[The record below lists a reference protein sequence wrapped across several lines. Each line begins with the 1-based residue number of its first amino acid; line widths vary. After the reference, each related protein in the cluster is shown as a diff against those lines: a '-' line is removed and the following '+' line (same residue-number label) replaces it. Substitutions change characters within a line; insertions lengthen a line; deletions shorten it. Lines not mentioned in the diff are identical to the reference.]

1 MTTTTPAELAAEIAT
16 LAAQRHTTPEDI
28 IDQLTNNADLTP
40 AELNALTAAL
50 YLLKE

>member
-1 MTTTTPAELAAEIAT
+1 MTTVQLAAELAT

-28 IDQLTNNADLTP
+28 ANQIMDTADLTP
-40 AELNALTAAL
+40 AELAALTAAL

>member
-28 IDQLTNNADLTP
+28 ANQIMDNADLTP
-40 AELNALTAAL
+40 AELNAIIQAL